1 MVSTMDG
8 WMYGC
13 MDTGGWNSERKHLME
28 HAHKYILGKGA
39 TWFIWSPE
47 LSVFQDVLD
56 TSPSWRDYTTN
67 ATSDPFRNV
76 FI

>member
-39 TWFIWSPE
+39 T
-47 LSVFQDVLD
+47 
-56 TSPSWRDYTTN
+56 
-67 ATSDPFRNV
+67 
-76 FI
+76 